1 MRRNEMNFHFSV
13 IFQHPSRAFD
23 RDEDWC
29 VCLSVCVFVCVFSF
43 VLDDGESFGEVR
55 DTSTLFDDTVV
66 ILSQEQLRQVHSSL
80 SICLSVCLFLSVSLY
95 MPLCRCLS
103 LSITLSLFLMMTRS
117 SYYRNN

>member
-1 MRRNEMNFHFSV
+1 MNFHFSV

-29 VCLSVCVFVCVFSF
+29 VCLSVCVFMCVFSF

-80 SICLSVCLFLSVSLY
+80 STPLCMSLSRSVCLSCSMFVSVSVYLSVSLSVY
-95 MPLCRCLS
+95 LCSLS
-103 LSITLSLFLMMTRS
+103 L
-117 SYYRNN
+117 